1 MSSQLNYYTEMV
13 KEIEQLNDKNMTI
26 QERLAEMARMH
37 EENTKLSFEVSKFK
51 AERAEWIY
59 YLESQ
64 PELLERSPKSII
76 RELAEKNKER
86 EYLKKENEMLQQTL
100 NDTMKLSHK
109 LESHVRICKQNGIR

>member
-1 MSSQLNYYTEMV
+1 MV